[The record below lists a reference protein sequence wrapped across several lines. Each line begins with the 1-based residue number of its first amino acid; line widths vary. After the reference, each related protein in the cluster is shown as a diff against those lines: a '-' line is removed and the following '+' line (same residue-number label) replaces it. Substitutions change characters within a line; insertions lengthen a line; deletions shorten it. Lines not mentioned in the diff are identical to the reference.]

1 MATNVKDA
9 WHVAFLV
16 VRRDGA
22 SITRARVV
30 VVVVVVV
37 VVIVPTKGAILTG
50 NGE

>member
-1 MATNVKDA
+1 MARNVKDA
-9 WHVAFLV
+9 WHGAFLV
-16 VRRDGA
+16 VRMDGA
-22 SITRARVV
+22 SITRAR

>member
-16 VRRDGA
+16 VRMDGA
-22 SITRARVV
+22 SITRARG
-30 VVVVVVV
+30 VVVV

>member
-16 VRRDGA
+16 VRMDGA

-30 VVVVVVV
+30 VVVVA
-37 VVIVPTKGAILTG
+37 VIVPTKGAILTG

>member
-16 VRRDGA
+16 VRMDGA

-30 VVVVVVV
+30 VVVVVA
-37 VVIVPTKGAILTG
+37 VIVPTKGAILTG

>member
-16 VRRDGA
+16 VRMDGA
-22 SITRARVV
+22 SITRARV